1 MADGA
6 KLSCVVTQAK
16 GKLQPSMTG
25 GAADVFARILRGL
38 AGAKL
43 TRPGSFRSQDNSM
56 AVRCSY
62 KVRLL

>member
-1 MADGA
+1 
-6 KLSCVVTQAK
+6 
-16 GKLQPSMTG
+16 MTG

-43 TRPGSFRSQDNSM
+43 TRPGNFRSQDNSM

-62 KVRLL
+62 KVRMVHHILILSV